1 MIAES
6 RVTVKPQIETDPI
19 LLEVIRSHLITS
31 CREMGIA
38 MMRTSYS
45 PIFNEGLDF
54 SCVIFDGS
62 GEMIAQAD
70 FCPAQIGAIVHV
82 VEWCIKEVGP
92 ENMRPGDVILH
103 NDPYRGG
110 CHLPEFMVL
119 KPCFVDGQI
128 IAYTANIAHMVDV
141 GGLVPAAFGD
151 TRNIFQEGLRFPPV
165 KIYREDREVE
175 DLFRVLISNI
185 RTPRFGY
192 GDLKAMIGSL
202 YVAER
207 RILELVAKHGTARLA
222 QCGQDIKTVSEILA
236 RRAISDLPDGEWS
249 FEAAIED
256 DGVDPDSEWKIRA
269 TVVVRGDEVIVDYT
283 GSSPQS
289 PGPANQTWGVTA
301 SATYAAMFNIYGVIP
316 FNHGCY
322 RPISIIAPPG
332 TFVNVEYPGSC
343 VGGNSDSSPTTVD
356 TILGAISEI
365 AGKGTAS
372 DGDTCGILSLGGVDQ
387 RSGEAFAH
395 LHFDGGGW
403 GGRNDHDGNS
413 AQIPKTSNCANTP
426 IEVLETR
433 YPVECVSYSL
443 NTSVGG
449 RPGAGRYRGGF
460 GTERVIR
467 VKAPTMTLSAH
478 TNRNRVR
485 PWGKAG
491 GSAGG
496 NCTVRLRRA
505 GEAQWH
511 TGPELFGTVSA
522 GKFSNVELRQG
533 DEVLLGLPGG
543 AGYGDPKTR
552 DPALVED
559 DVRNGLYTLEEARE
573 IYGVVLDPATGAVVV
588 GETQELRDSSDGGSA
603 ADLGG
608 EC

>member
-1 MIAES
+1 MSATTTKS
-6 RVTVKPQIETDPI
+6 TPLDTRIETDPI
-19 LLEVIRSHLITS
+19 LLEVMRSHLITS

-54 SCVIFDGS
+54 SCVIFDAA

-70 FCPAQIGAIVHV
+70 FCPAQIGAIPHV

-92 ENMRPGDVILH
+92 ENMSPGDVILH

-119 KPCFVDGQI
+119 KPCFVDGEI
-128 IAYTANIAHMVDV
+128 VAYTANIAHMVDI

-165 KIYREDREVE
+165 KIYREDEEVE

-207 RILELVAKHGTARLA
+207 RIVELVEKYGEAEFTRCA
-222 QCGQDIKTVSEILA
+222 QDIKTVSEILA
-236 RRAISDLPDGEWS
+236 RRAISDLPDGEWT
-249 FEAAIED
+249 FAAVIED
-256 DGVDPDSEWKIRA
+256 DGVEPDAEWKINA

-289 PGPANQTWGVTA
+289 PGPPNQTWGVTA
-301 SATYAAMFNIYGVIP
+301 SATYAAMFNIYGAIP

-322 RPISIIAPPG
+322 RPISIIAPVG
-332 TFVNVEYPGSC
+332 SFVNVEYPGSC

-356 TILGAISEI
+356 VILGAISEI

-372 DGDTCGILSLGGVDQ
+372 DGDTCGILSLGGMDP

-403 GGRNDHDGNS
+403 GGRHDHDGNS
-413 AQIPKTSNCANTP
+413 AQVPKTSNCANTP

-433 YPVECVSYSL
+433 YPLECVEYSL
-443 NTSVGG
+443 NTAATG
-449 RPGAGRYRGGF
+449 RPGAGEFRGGF
-460 GTERVIR
+460 GTKRVMR
-467 VKAPTMTLSAH
+467 VTAESMTLSAH
-478 TNRNRVR
+478 TNRNRVH

-491 GSAGG
+491 GEEGG
-496 NCTVRLRRA
+496 NCTVRLRRR
-505 GEAQWH
+505 GEEEWKTA
-511 TGPELFGTVSA
+511 PELLGTISS
-522 GKFSNVELRQG
+522 GKFANVELHEG
-533 DEVLLGLPGG
+533 DEVSLGMPGG
-543 AGYGDPKTR
+543 AGYGDPAAR
-552 DPALVED
+552 DPQLVAE
-559 DVRNGLYTLEEARE
+559 DVRNGLYTRAEALEL
-573 IYGVVLDPATGAVVV
+573 YGVALDPASGEVMQA
-588 GETQELRDSSDGGSA
+588 ETQQNRS
-603 ADLGG
+603 
-608 EC
+608 

>member
-1 MIAES
+1 MTSASE
-6 RVTVKPQIETDPI
+6 TVRGAHIETDPI
-19 LLEVIRSHLITS
+19 LLEVMRSHLITS

-54 SCVIFDGS
+54 SCVIFDGR
-62 GEMIAQAD
+62 GEMVAQAD
-70 FCPAQIGAIVHV
+70 FCPAQIGAIPHV

-119 KPCFVDGQI
+119 KPCFVDGEI
-128 IAYTANIAHMVDV
+128 VAYTANIAHMVDV

-165 KIYREDREVE
+165 KIYREDEEVA

-185 RTPRFGY
+185 RTPRSGY
-192 GDLKAMIGSL
+192 GDLKAMVGSL

-207 RILELVAKHGTARLA
+207 RILELVEKYGAAEFARCA
-222 QCGQDIKTVSEILA
+222 EDIKNVSEVLA
-236 RRAISDLPDGEWS
+236 RRAIAELPDGEWS

-256 DGVDPDSEWKIRA
+256 DGVDADSEWKIRA
-269 TVVVRGDEVIVDYT
+269 TVLIRGEEVIVDYT

-301 SATYAAMFNIYGVIP
+301 SATYAAMFNIYGAIP

-322 RPISIIAPPG
+322 RPISIVAPPG

-356 TILGAISEI
+356 VILGAISEV

-372 DGDTCGILSLGGVDQ
+372 DGDTCGILSLGGVDP

-403 GGRNDHDGNS
+403 GGRHDHDGNS
-413 AQIPKTSNCANTP
+413 AQVPKTSNCANTP
-426 IEVLETR
+426 VEVLETR
-433 YPVECVSYSL
+433 YPLECVSYQL
-443 NTSVGG
+443 NTGETG

-460 GTERVIR
+460 GTERILR
-467 VKAPTMTLSAH
+467 VKAPSMTLSAH
-478 TNRNRVR
+478 TNRNTLR
-485 PWGKAG
+485 PWGMADG
-491 GSAGG
+491 HAGG
-496 NCTVRLRRA
+496 NCKVQLRRR
-505 GEAQWH
+505 GETAWR
-511 TGPELFGTVSA
+511 TAPELFGTVSA
-522 GKFSNVELRQG
+522 GKFSNVELHEG
-533 DEVLLGLPGG
+533 DEVRLGLPGG
-543 AGYGDPKTR
+543 GGYGDPAQR
-552 DPALVED
+552 DPELVAE
-559 DVRNGLYTLEEARE
+559 DVRNGLYTHDDASELFA
-573 IYGVVLDPATGAVVV
+573 VALDPVS
-588 GETQELRDSSDGGSA
+588 GEVLTVKTERLRG
-603 ADLGG
+603 
-608 EC
+608 